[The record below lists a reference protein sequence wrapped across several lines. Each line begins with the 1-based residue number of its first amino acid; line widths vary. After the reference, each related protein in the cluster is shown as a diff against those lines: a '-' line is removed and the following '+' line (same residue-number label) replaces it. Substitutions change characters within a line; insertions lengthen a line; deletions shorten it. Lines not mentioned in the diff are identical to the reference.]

1 MNWPVDEGAGKGAPL
16 ELPLEQGWDSL
27 SGGNLMPLLKV
38 FSLHHHQFYLQ
49 ELILEKYA
57 KFMNKNSNRG
67 VFYKIRKKKVKK

>member
-1 MNWPVDEGAGKGAPL
+1 
-16 ELPLEQGWDSL
+16 
-27 SGGNLMPLLKV
+27 MPLLKV